1 MEESGRWLE
10 SGHDLSKFSSENKH
24 LPQRGEVGQISKA
37 KGCIKKQGDTAD
49 SRETPCCSAA
59 LLSVPPSCLK
69 WKLEF
74 EIKTL

>member
-1 MEESGRWLE
+1 MDMIW
-10 SGHDLSKFSSENKH
+10 SKFGSENKH
-24 LPQRGEVGQISKA
+24 LPQRDEVEWISKG
-37 KGCIKKQGDTAD
+37 KGYIRKQGDTAD

-74 EIKTL
+74 KIKTP